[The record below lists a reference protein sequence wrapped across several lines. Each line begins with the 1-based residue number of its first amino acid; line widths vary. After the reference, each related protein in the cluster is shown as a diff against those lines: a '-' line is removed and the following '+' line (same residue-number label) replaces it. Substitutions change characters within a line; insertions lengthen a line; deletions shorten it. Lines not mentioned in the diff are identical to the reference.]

1 MQDRELSQSC
11 PGGAAQIRI
20 IKKAV
25 GKIAKPSRFLPSK
38 FQTAVSSFL
47 FVTSVFAAGF
57 CFIGCDGGD
66 EGKNRR
72 ASQDE
77 LRKKYQTSPR
87 QNARLNHLEA
97 AVRSGLSGGN
107 VEVYCDLAGAYF
119 SRGQYARAI
128 AVYQKAIQIAPDL
141 VRANYNLGKVYQ
153 KIGKPNE
160 AITQFSRSIEL
171 NPDFAD
177 AYLSLGAA
185 YGQRAPMSKGTP
197 THVIYKD
204 LEKAVE
210 YCAKAVEMEPTNA
223 FFQYN
228 LARAY
233 DVNNRSGEAAAAYQL
248 SLELGTDRVEVHKHL
263 GSIYADQDHLEQ
275 AVDSFRQFIR
285 YDSTDA
291 EVHYMLGKVLDR
303 QGNSKEALVAYQRSI
318 VLKPDVPDPHYN
330 LGKAYHR
337 MGRAQEGQRA
347 LERFEAL
354 KARGGDRLGAAQ
366 MDVQQVPDGVEER
379 RNLAVVY
386 AQKGHYEE
394 ALDHLQVALTLDPGV
409 APQIYHDMGLIYARQ
424 GADEKALQ
432 VLKKAVKL
440 APDSTRF
447 HLRLAQIYA
456 KLEQNSLA
464 EQAFKQVLVLAPD
477 QVKPL
482 YELAMLYVRG
492 WRYEEAA
499 PLFEQILAA
508 EPHHV
513 DARYGLSL
521 VYINTERYAEA
532 AAGFERVIN
541 LQPDYPRAHEYLA
554 AARKRQ

>member
-1 MQDRELSQSC
+1 MPFKLQI
-11 PGGAAQIRI
+11 AASPR
-20 IKKAV
+20 
-25 GKIAKPSRFLPSK
+25 
-38 FQTAVSSFL
+38 L
-47 FVTSVFAAGF
+47 FFSSVFIVGL
-57 CFIGCDGGD
+57 CLIGCYGGG
-66 EGKNRR
+66 EGENRR
-72 ASQDE
+72 LSQDE

-97 AVRSGLSGGN
+97 AVRSGLSDGN

-128 AVYQKAIQIAPDL
+128 AIYQKAIQIAPDS

-210 YCAKAVEMEPTNA
+210 YCAKAVAMEPANA

-233 DVNNRSGEAAAAYQL
+233 DVSNRSGEAAAAYQR
-248 SLELGTDRVEVHKHL
+248 SLELGIDKLEVHKYL
-263 GSIYADQDHLEQ
+263 GSIHADQDRLEE
-275 AVDSFRQFIR
+275 AAGSFRLFIR
-285 YDSTDA
+285 SDSTDA

-303 QGNSKEALVAYQRSI
+303 QENSKEALVAYQRSI
-318 VLKPDVPDPHYN
+318 ALKPEVPEPHYN

-337 MGRAQEGQRA
+337 MGRSQEGQRA

-354 KARGGDRLGAAQ
+354 KARGGDRLEAAQ
-366 MDVQQVPDGVEER
+366 MDVQQVPGGVEER

-394 ALDHLQVALTLDPGV
+394 ALAHLQVALTLDPGV

-432 VLKKAVKL
+432 ILKKAVKL

-456 KLEQNSLA
+456 KLEHNSRA
-464 EQAFKQVLVLAPD
+464 EQAYKKVLLLAPD
-477 QVKPL
+477 QVKPM

-499 PLFEQILAA
+499 PLFEKILVAD
-508 EPHHV
+508 PHHV